1 MAKAKYTR
9 DKAGYFQTKVW
20 DGTYVDGMKH
30 RITLRTDKSSRELER
45 MVNEHNEKLRNRQYV
60 RPIDITLIEYARRWK
75 TAYKGALALN
85 TRTMYNN
92 IIEKHLIKLNCLVGD
107 LTAMHYVDLISATKG
122 KRTQQQIAMTLRQIV
137 RSAIKDKLLPADAFD
152 EIFKDTIKVT
162 YKAPEK
168 RVLTEYEKEAVFKAD
183 FSPMDKAF
191 VYILYGCGLRREEA
205 LALNVFNFNMARR
218 EIHIHDVIVFDGNKP
233 LLKDTTKNEVNRTVP
248 IPQSI
253 FPFLESYVKELRGTT
268 LLFHMQ
274 DGSYVTKSSYDKRWA
289 RIVRKMQAVSPEP
302 IQGLTAHIF
311 RHNYCASLCYQ
322 IPKISIRKI
331 AELLGDSDKMVI
343 EVYNHVIANK
353 EKPHDVVSDALAL

>member
-1 MAKAKYTR
+1 MTIICCLPI
-9 DKAGYFQTKVW
+9 
-20 DGTYVDGMKH
+20 
-30 RITLRTDKSSRELER
+30 IT
-45 MVNEHNEKLRNRQYV
+45 
-60 RPIDITLIEYARRWK
+60 I
-75 TAYKGALALN
+75 GAS
-85 TRTMYNN
+85 
-92 IIEKHLIKLNCLVGD
+92 V
-107 LTAMHYVDLISATKG
+107 TAMHYVDLISSTKG
-122 KRTQQQIAMTLRQIV
+122 KRTQQQIAMTLKQIV
-137 RSAIKDKLLPADAFD
+137 RSAIKDKLLPANACE
-152 EIFKDTIKVT
+152 EIFEDTIKVT
-162 YKAPEK
+162 YKAKEK
-168 RVLTEYEKEAVFKAD
+168 RPLTEYEKEAVFKAD

-233 LLKDTTKNEVNRTVP
+233 VLKDTTKNEVNRTVP

-253 FPFLESYVKELRGTT
+253 FPFLESYVKDLRGTT

-289 RIVRKMQAVSPEP
+289 RIIKKMQAVSTEP